1 MTRFVLGFSGALSL
15 GGIGAFFLFVP
26 PVLIAAGMLA
36 TVALLLMGIKLMP
49 WLGVKIELQPVLP
62 ADSTNRKH

>member
-1 MTRFVLGFSGALSL
+1 MTPFVLGFSGALSL

-26 PVLIAAGMLA
+26 PVLIAAGLLA

-49 WLGVKIELQPVLP
+49 WLGVIIELQPVLP
-62 ADSTNRKH
+62 AGATDRKQ